1 MSWADVAKS
10 NNDNKIEYTKFN
22 EGSTVIRILD
32 DEPYS
37 FWQHWLPE
45 QRSAV
50 TCIGKDCPICNVI
63 AQDRANK
70 ITPRFGNTQ
79 RHAMRV
85 WNYSTNSMEIMIQG
99 RKFMNQLLTLNKE
112 IGDLKTYDVK
122 VIRTGQGKDTAYS
135 ILPSNPSDFEHA
147 DECYTVIM
155 EEQFR
160 PPTRDDMLALMD
172 GKSWTDIRETA
183 V

>member
-1 MSWADVAKS
+1 MGWKDVEKTEVE
-10 NNDNKIEYTKFN
+10 KTPYTKFS

-37 FWQHWLPE
+37 FWQHWLQE
-45 QRSAV
+45 QKTAV

-63 AQDRANK
+63 SQDRANK
-70 ITPRFGNTQ
+70 VIPRFGNTQ

-85 WNYSTNSMEIMIQG
+85 WNYSTNQMEVMIQG

-122 VIRTGQGKDTAYS
+122 VIRTGSNKDTTYS
-135 ILPSNPSDFEHA
+135 VLPSAPSDFEKGEKCLTIDMA
-147 DECYTVIM
+147 D
-155 EEQFR
+155 QFKA
-160 PPTRDDMLALMD
+160 PSRDDMLMLMD
-172 GKSWTDIRETA
+172 GKTWTEINNATE
-183 V
+183 